1 MKKAINSKGEKESL
15 LIKLD
20 KELENLNKSKEEL
33 RNKEAFYIVP
43 YKYILCG
50 KNLLKDSGLFRLTS
64 NFANNTP
71 ISLSQKSKISIEAA
85 ANPTRY
91 YETHRVCYQCYQVYS
106 FFMKNF
112 NRPQYK
118 KVVKKPLPKQLTNCY
133 ESEIGFIN
141 KDNLNDLLLDISYYK
156 VSRKNVPSEKVRNL
170 YASQIEFNASKSE
183 SMDNSKISHSNKPS
197 NSFENAEGQ
206 FNLFFPNKIRRKK
219 RVLSK
224 VAQYYIGKPRLVS
237 RLTFKT

>member
-50 KNLLKDSGLFRLTS
+50 KNLLKDSGLFQLTN

-71 ISLSQKSKISIEAA
+71 ISLSQKSKITVEAA

-91 YETHRVCYQCYQVYS
+91 YAAHRVCYQCYQVYS

-118 KVVKKPLPKQLTNCY
+118 KVIKRPLPKTLTNCY
-133 ESEIGFIN
+133 ESEIGLIN
-141 KDNLNDLLLDISYYK
+141 KDNLNDLLVDISYYK
-156 VSRKNVPSEKVRNL
+156 ISRKVVPNEKIRNI
-170 YASQIEFNASKSE
+170 YASQTEFNVSKSE
-183 SMDNSKISHSNKPS
+183 SMNNSKVSHSSKPS
-197 NSFENAEGQ
+197 NSFENAQEQ
-206 FNLFFPNKIRRKK
+206 FSLFFPKIARRKK

-224 VAQYYIGKPRLVS
+224 VAQYYIGKPLLVS
-237 RLTFKT
+237 KSTFKK